1 MRLNPSLMVV
11 LALAVV
17 MFVAAC
23 ATPEPADE
31 IPPEAQATVQLD
43 VATEEP
49 PSEPADPAPSAPAGE
64 SELLI
69 SYEASLASEEIADP
83 LRQRRGLGPGR
94 LTV

>member
-11 LALAVV
+11 LALAAA

-49 PSEPADPAPSAPAGE
+49 PSEPADPAPCAPTGE
-64 SELLI
+64 AELLI

-83 LRQRRGLGPGR
+83 LRQRCGLGPVR
-94 LTV
+94 LSA

>member
-1 MRLNPSLMVV
+1 MRLKPSPMVV
-11 LALAVV
+11 LALAAA

-49 PSEPADPAPSAPAGE
+49 PPEPAAPAPSAPAGE
-64 SELLI
+64 AELHI
-69 SYEASLASEEIADP
+69 SYDASLASEEIADP
-83 LRQRRGLGPGR
+83 LRQRRGLGPGQ

>member
-11 LALAVV
+11 LALSVV

-49 PSEPADPAPSAPAGE
+49 PSEPADPAPCAPTGE
-64 SELLI
+64 AELHI
-69 SYEASLASEEIADP
+69 SYDASLASEEIADP
-83 LRQRRGLGPGR
+83 LRQRCGLGPVR
-94 LTV
+94 LSA